1 MESIVAGLV
10 GTILLVP
17 LIGLNIIIS
26 MGKSFGKKVGG
37 LVSSLVKEEVVL
49 PPVEERHFKRLD
61 RLFQLVWFLVGAGA
75 AIFVLARAGP
85 SGALAVV
92 GTIAGAVGIFMAFK
106 SVALLTRFVAYAVHD
121 RTLVRKKTGQIP
133 LGSLVSKAI
142 VPGVLANAAFL
153 LVWALLFRLANV
165 GVRGMG
171 EAGVNW
177 LPLGLWLG
185 GLVFGYAFG
194 LWRSREDPRFLL
206 RDDLGVVAFMGIMK
220 VDKER
225 QSIGRSLA
233 SLRGKVLA
241 PAQTAQKAREKA
253 KGLPFRRKT
262 KAK

>member
-1 MESIVAGLV
+1 MESILAGVV

-26 MGKSFGKKVGG
+26 MGKSFSKKVGG

-49 PPVEERHFKRLD
+49 APAEERHFKQLD
-61 RLFQLVWFLVGAGA
+61 RIFQLLWFLVGAGA
-75 AIFVLARAGP
+75 AIFMLVRAGP
-85 SGALAVV
+85 SGALAVI

-106 SVALLTRFVAYAVHD
+106 SGALLTRFVAYAFHD
-121 RTLVRKKTGQIP
+121 RTLLREKAGQIP
-133 LGSLVSKAI
+133 LGSLISKAI
-142 VPGVLANAAFL
+142 VPGVLANTAFL

-165 GVRGMG
+165 GVKGIG

-177 LPLGLWLG
+177 LPIGLWLG
-185 GLVFGYAFG
+185 GLVFGYAYG
-194 LWRSREDPRFLL
+194 RWRSREDPRFLL

-220 VDKER
+220 ADKER
-225 QSIGRSLA
+225 QSIDRGLA

-241 PAQTAQKAREKA
+241 PTQTAQKAKEKV

-262 KAK
+262 K